1 MQNAVIEKWVTDSM
15 SANTVFSGQLTL
27 YRVFGTQ
34 VLPYQRLV
42 LSVANPITDFA
53 SAYVQNSTFNYDY
66 RYIPF
71 ETYTSYD
78 QYGHLLSGTDANGNQ
93 INLFYGSNT
102 DPFNNNAAT
111 LLNCCLTGIQR
122 YKNSSNYL
130 QTSAQYDA
138 FGNITQIKDVDNN
151 LSTNFQYDS
160 FGRLQTILDPLG
172 NTSKTYNY
180 YLAGSNISSSNPN
193 YVSETDFRS
202 ASDVTVTKTYIDG
215 LGYDIQNQISF
226 GDNDIVMATTY
237 DSMRRPQ
244 RSYRPFQMNTGHNY
258 DPNYHN
264 DAKTY
269 YAGMGVPVG
278 DYPYTETS
286 YFSDALNRTQLQGSP
301 GDAFKIGSG
310 KEIKYSYWTDVS
322 NLWTRTR
329 KLDENN
335 QTVDTYKDFF
345 GNVTRSAVD
354 SGGLNLTTNFAYD
367 VLGHLTQ
374 SIPPNGD
381 SYKTTY
387 SYNTRGLLTQKTSP
401 DADTVRY
408 LYDQNGNLRFIKD
421 GNHKGIS
428 QNNQS
433 CTSLISSGSV
443 TKTITLNMPGTL
455 TISAFE
461 TYSISGPTC
470 TVTLKPLNQNVV
482 ITSFTANSS
491 AVVSTSFRKE

>member
-1 MQNAVIEKWVTDSM
+1 MVLSASSPVTDF
-15 SANTVFSGQLTL
+15 TVSK
-27 YRVFGTQ
+27 
-34 VLPYQRLV
+34 
-42 LSVANPITDFA
+42 S
-53 SAYVQNSTFNYDY
+53 QNGIFNYDA

-78 QYGHLLSGTDANGNQ
+78 QYGHLFSGTDANGNQ
-93 INLFYGSNT
+93 IKMYYGSNT
-102 DPFNNNAAT
+102 DPFNNNANG
-111 LLNCCLTGIQR
+111 LFNCSLTGIQR
-122 YKNSSNYL
+122 YRSASSFL

-138 FGNITQIKDVDNN
+138 FGNIVQIKDIDNN

-160 FGRLQTILDPLG
+160 FGRLQKIIDPLG
-172 NTSKTYNY
+172 NTAKTYNY
-180 YLAGSNISSSNPN
+180 FLAGSSISSSSPN
-193 YVSETDFRS
+193 YVSETSFRS
-202 ASDVTVTKTYIDG
+202 SIDSTVTKTYIDG
-215 LGYDIQNQISF
+215 LGYDIQKHISF
-226 GDNDIVMATTY
+226 GDIDIVAATTY

-244 RSYRPFQMNTGHNY
+244 RNYRPFQINTGHSY

-269 YAGMGVPVG
+269 YAVMGVPVG
-278 DYPYTETS
+278 DCPYTEMS
-286 YFSDALNRTQLQGSP
+286 YFNDALNRTQLQGSP

-310 KEIKYSYWTDVS
+310 REIKYSYWTDIADS
-322 NLWTRTR
+322 WTRTR

-335 QTVDTYKDFF
+335 QSVDTYKDFF
-345 GNVTRSAVD
+345 GNVTRSVVD

-428 QNNQS
+428 PNNQN
-433 CTSLISSGSV
+433 CTASHFIRIGNKDHNDEYAGHTNNIGV
-443 TKTITLNMPGTL
+443 
-455 TISAFE
+455 
-461 TYSISGPTC
+461 
-470 TVTLKPLNQNVV
+470 
-482 ITSFTANSS
+482 
-491 AVVSTSFRKE
+491 